1 MDTGLAHYLLLSPFG
16 LCLLPHCYVGC
27 FVSYYDR
34 EEGAKCRHH
43 EDQEEHD
50 QLHVEEE
57 GEEAGVPVSVAVHE
71 DPNWV
76 PLQYYDVF
84 DNHLTDHRAG
94 YQLKI

>member
-1 MDTGLAHYLLLSPFG
+1 MDLLSPYG

-43 EDQEEHD
+43 EDKEEHD

-76 PLQYYDVF
+76 PLQYYD
-84 DNHLTDHRAG
+84 G
-94 YQLKI
+94 GSQ